1 MQATAFKYSAEI
13 KDKGRLELNVPL
25 ILGAR
30 VTAFIVEETA
40 ERFADLTLAAQI
52 SLDLFGR
59 FDSRLSQLTR

>member
-25 ILGAR
+25 TPGAR

-40 ERFADLTLAAQI
+40 VGDCTLR
-52 SLDLFGR
+52 SL
-59 FDSRLSQLTR
+59 SSSQLFRRRSLSIRI

>member
-13 KDKGRLELNVPL
+13 KHKGRLELHVPL
-25 ILGAR
+25 TPGAR
-30 VTAFIVEETA
+30 VIAFVVEETA

-59 FDSRLSQLTR
+59 FDSRLSQRTR